1 MRPSL
6 AGLAFTNFLSLS
18 LGETVLGV
26 KARDRAGNDCNWVVL
41 VTTLDGFM
49 DGWNGLGSH

>member
-6 AGLAFTNFLSLS
+6 AGLAFTKFLSLS

-26 KARDRAGNDCNWVVL
+26 KARDRAGNNCNWVVL

-49 DGWNGLGSH
+49 DG